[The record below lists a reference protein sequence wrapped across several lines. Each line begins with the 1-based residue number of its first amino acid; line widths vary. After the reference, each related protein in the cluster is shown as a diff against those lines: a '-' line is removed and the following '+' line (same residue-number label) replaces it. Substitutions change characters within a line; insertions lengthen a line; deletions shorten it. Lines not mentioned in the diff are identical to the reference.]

1 MNIFDNC
8 IKRQEKIDSIVKTL
22 GIKDIIDKN
31 SLVKERVVNPSHYVV
46 MLGETSSGKSA
57 LINSILEKKIMIES
71 VRPTTGVV
79 AEVVVSDEED
89 IWSKVG
95 KDGSITELEKDEFD
109 KLVVNPTSDIHRLRY
124 KGRSKEDK
132 FAGIR
137 LFDTPGY
144 GSLVD
149 YHEDILKEFIPEG
162 DFIVYVVSY
171 RVGLN
176 DDDYQFLKYVGEIIS
191 DKVEVILAINMC
203 PKDITEDNKRITEI
217 RKNINECIHRDVETF
232 LIESSSE
239 KNPDAQKLWN
249 YIYERVNNPEK
260 IEELGEALKNYQDYV
275 LGECEIK
282 VNSKIASIE
291 SAQNDLNERK
301 KLTKEFFECKEEI
314 TAILE
319 RGFTK
324 TKVKSVRLIDK
335 AAATIK
341 EDVRK
346 YVEDETKWTKR
357 EETYSFMQHY
367 YVPKLTTEETE
378 HILSYI
384 EDEIILLDKAM
395 KEILNKTAT
404 VLEDKVKVKVNIPC
418 YSEVME
424 GILKKHIGDAMKQ
437 AAGEMFRSFD
447 SKKKGNKDS
456 SRTNF
461 KRLESTDTEYDINNN
476 GLAKLIKAIRATSLK
491 GITHYLSVFTDSII
505 YLYDTLTWQNKIQ
518 EISME
523 AIDNW
528 AQDVEGAVRKYIDE
542 FKETNRREI
551 MSLFD
556 ELTQEFSED
565 ETDDVIEDIDHETLI
580 KLKREIDFILH
591 KCLFASI

>member
-395 KEILNKTAT
+395 KEILNKTAA
-404 VLEDKVKVKVNIPC
+404 VLEDKVKVNIPC

>member
-8 IKRQEKIDSIVKTL
+8 IKRQEKIDSIVETL

-109 KLVVNPTSDIHRLRY
+109 KFVVNPTSDIHRLRY
-124 KGRSKEDK
+124 KGRSREDK

-404 VLEDKVKVKVNIPC
+404 VLEDKVKVNIPC

>member
-8 IKRQEKIDSIVKTL
+8 IKRQEKIDSIVETL

-124 KGRSKEDK
+124 KGRSREDK
-132 FAGIR
+132 FSGIR

-203 PKDITEDNKRITEI
+203 PKDTTEDNKRITEI

-404 VLEDKVKVKVNIPC
+404 VLEDKVKVNIPC
-418 YSEVME
+418 YSDVME

>member
-8 IKRQEKIDSIVKTL
+8 IKRQEKIDSIVETL

-203 PKDITEDNKRITEI
+203 PKDTTEDNKRITEI

-404 VLEDKVKVKVNIPC
+404 VLEDKVKVNIPC

-461 KRLESTDTEYDINNN
+461 KRLESTDTEYDINNK

>member
-203 PKDITEDNKRITEI
+203 PKDTTEDNKRITEI

-404 VLEDKVKVKVNIPC
+404 VLEDKVKVNIPC

>member
-79 AEVVVSDEED
+79 AEVIVSDEED

-404 VLEDKVKVKVNIPC
+404 VLEDKVKVNIPC
-418 YSEVME
+418 YSDVME

>member
-8 IKRQEKIDSIVKTL
+8 IKRQEKIDSIVETL

-57 LINSILEKKIMIES
+57 LINSILEKKRMIES

-203 PKDITEDNKRITEI
+203 PKDTTEDNKRITEI

-404 VLEDKVKVKVNIPC
+404 VLEDKVKVNIPC
-418 YSEVME
+418 YSDVME

>member
-239 KNPDAQKLWN
+239 NSDA
-249 YIYERVNNPEK
+249 
-260 IEELGEALKNYQDYV
+260 D
-275 LGECEIK
+275 C
-282 VNSKIASIE
+282 SF
-291 SAQNDLNERK
+291 NE
-301 KLTKEFFECKEEI
+301 FP
-314 TAILE
+314 
-319 RGFTK
+319 
-324 TKVKSVRLIDK
+324 S
-335 AAATIK
+335 
-341 EDVRK
+341 
-346 YVEDETKWTKR
+346 R
-357 EETYSFMQHY
+357 E
-367 YVPKLTTEETE
+367 
-378 HILSYI
+378 
-384 EDEIILLDKAM
+384 
-395 KEILNKTAT
+395 
-404 VLEDKVKVKVNIPC
+404 
-418 YSEVME
+418 
-424 GILKKHIGDAMKQ
+424 
-437 AAGEMFRSFD
+437 
-447 SKKKGNKDS
+447 
-456 SRTNF
+456 
-461 KRLESTDTEYDINNN
+461 
-476 GLAKLIKAIRATSLK
+476 
-491 GITHYLSVFTDSII
+491 
-505 YLYDTLTWQNKIQ
+505 
-518 EISME
+518 
-523 AIDNW
+523 
-528 AQDVEGAVRKYIDE
+528 
-542 FKETNRREI
+542 
-551 MSLFD
+551 
-556 ELTQEFSED
+556 
-565 ETDDVIEDIDHETLI
+565 
-580 KLKREIDFILH
+580 
-591 KCLFASI
+591 

>member
-8 IKRQEKIDSIVKTL
+8 IKRQEKIDSIVETL

-404 VLEDKVKVKVNIPC
+404 VLEDKVKVNIPC

-461 KRLESTDTEYDINNN
+461 KRLESTDTEYDINNK

>member
-8 IKRQEKIDSIVKTL
+8 IKRQEKIDSIVETL

-71 VRPTTGVV
+71 VKPTTGVV

-149 YHEDILKEFIPEG
+149 YHEDILREFIPEG

-203 PKDITEDNKRITEI
+203 PKDTTEDNKRITEI

-404 VLEDKVKVKVNIPC
+404 VLEDKVKVNIPC
-418 YSEVME
+418 YSDVME

-461 KRLESTDTEYDINNN
+461 KRLESTDTEYDINNK